1 MNEASV
7 DGDALSTDV
16 SEQALGGVPR
26 HTTYSNLVEGENDL
40 IGLIAYS
47 LYKGDKMAYIRQYVR
62 EEGKSP
68 SETEMLAFCRTLALP
83 GQISSLR
90 NKAAV
95 LLEEMNEEVLK
106 VTISELQDQ
115 FRDQLLEELK
125 KPRSFWRSVGEN
137 LVANVLAAALTVLVV
152 VLVYGAQIGYVKL
165 FGDVFGY
172 EVKAKSP

>member
-1 MNEASV
+1 MERAAS
-7 DGDALSTDV
+7 
-16 SEQALGGVPR
+16 GVPR

-47 LYKGDKMAYIRQYVR
+47 LYKGDKMAYIRQHVV
-62 EEGKSP
+62 EEGRSP
-68 SETEMLAFCRTLALP
+68 TEIEMLAFCRTIALP

-95 LLEEMNEEVLK
+95 LLEDMNEEVLK
-106 VTISELQDQ
+106 VAISELQDN
-115 FRDQLLEELK
+115 FKSQLTEELK
-125 KPRSFWRSVGEN
+125 KPRSFWKSVGEN

-165 FGDVFGY
+165 AGDVFGY
-172 EVKAKSP
+172 EVKPKNP